1 MSDQLHTVDT
11 ERRGAEMTAQIGARQ
26 FASSAVFYKTFDE
39 AMALVQETAA
49 YLDGQGRFE
58 SQDLG
63 RDCALVYAAESMRL
77 TTRLMQVS
85 SWLLAQRALQK
96 GQIAFAE
103 ASGPKYRLSMPEPS
117 VAPNPRILSQLPDR
131 FVTLVSRSRR
141 LYARVK
147 RIDTRLYCDGARLS
161 VAEPPLAHHIR
172 RIEAAFAPPQRVEA
186 MRPLARQS
194 SGECA

>member
-1 MSDQLHTVDT
+1 MV
-11 ERRGAEMTAQIGARQ
+11 AQIGARQ

-96 GQIAFAE
+96 GQIAYAE
-103 ASGPKYRLSMPEPS
+103 AAGPKYRLSMPEPS
-117 VAPNPRILSQLPDR
+117 VAPNPRVLSQLPDR
-131 FVTLVSRSRR
+131 FVTLISRSRR

-147 RIDTRLYCDGARLS
+147 RIDTQLYGEGDRTQL
-161 VAEPPLAHHIR
+161 AEPPFAHHIR
-172 RIEAAFAPPQRVEA
+172 RIEAAFAPALRMDTAQAEPRHSRGGRA
-186 MRPLARQS
+186 
-194 SGECA
+194 